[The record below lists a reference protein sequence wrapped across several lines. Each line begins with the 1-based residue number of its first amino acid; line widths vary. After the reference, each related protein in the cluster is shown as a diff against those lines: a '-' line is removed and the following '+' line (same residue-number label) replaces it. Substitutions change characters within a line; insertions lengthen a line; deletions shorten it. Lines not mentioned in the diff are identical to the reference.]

1 MFVTAATT
9 SNGSAW
15 IDAGR
20 VTQPAQI
27 TGDPYSLQFTV
38 GGAGTTFSVL
48 RNGSPTALTNVTYVS
63 GQAITI
69 DGMSF
74 TITGAPAN
82 GDRFDLAPSTPD
94 HSVFDALD
102 RAVASLGNTTATA
115 TQITQAVANGLRD
128 LDASAA
134 TMSSRRADAGSWLN
148 RLDDVESRVAD
159 QRLRAQ
165 GERSNAEDLDMV
177 HAISE
182 FQQQQ
187 TGYDAALRAYSM
199 VQRLSL
205 FDYLGS

>member
-1 MFVTAATT
+1 V
-9 SNGSAW
+9 
-15 IDAGR
+15 
-20 VTQPAQI
+20 
-27 TGDPYSLQFTV
+27 QFTV
-38 GGAGTTFSVL
+38 SGAGTTYSVL
-48 RNGSPTALTNVTYVS
+48 RNGNPTALTNVAYVS
-63 GQAITI
+63 GQAIQV

-74 TITGAPAN
+74 TLTGAPAN
-82 GDRFDLAPSTPD
+82 GDRFDLTPSAND
-94 HSVFDALD
+94 LSLFDAMD
-102 RAVASLGNTTATA
+102 RMVASLGSGTATT
-115 TQITQAVANGLRD
+115 TQVAQAVADGLRD
-128 LDASAA
+128 LDASGA
-134 TMSSRRADAGSWLN
+134 TMSSRRADAGAWLN
-148 RLDDVESRVAD
+148 RLDDVDSRVAD